1 MITIQIKV
9 TFTKWK
15 FKFNSCQYNIRT
27 SRARKRK
34 FLEVL
39 GDKVKI
45 MINKNNEMEARADTA
60 EKAVERLQDDVER
73 LQEKLRE
80 MKTKND
86 KSEEEMESLFHD
98 IRNLWQFLTIQCDK
112 WILIS
117 REYVLCTKKICTPWI
132 TFFQSQQII
141 NFIYLQIRLSLLLPY
156 SLIFI

>member
-1 MITIQIKV
+1 
-9 TFTKWK
+9 
-15 FKFNSCQYNIRT
+15 
-27 SRARKRK
+27 
-34 FLEVL
+34 
-39 GDKVKI
+39 

-117 REYVLCTKKICTPWI
+117 RICTMYYVLRR
-132 TFFQSQQII
+132 SV
-141 NFIYLQIRLSLLLPY
+141 RLE
-156 SLIFI
+156 

>member
-1 MITIQIKV
+1 MP
-9 TFTKWK
+9 
-15 FKFNSCQYNIRT
+15 RT

-73 LQEKLRE
+73 LQENLLE

-86 KSEEEMESLFHD
+86 KSEEEMEALFHD
-98 IRNLWQFLTIQCDK
+98 LRNL
-112 WILIS
+112 
-117 REYVLCTKKICTPWI
+117 
-132 TFFQSQQII
+132 
-141 NFIYLQIRLSLLLPY
+141 
-156 SLIFI
+156 